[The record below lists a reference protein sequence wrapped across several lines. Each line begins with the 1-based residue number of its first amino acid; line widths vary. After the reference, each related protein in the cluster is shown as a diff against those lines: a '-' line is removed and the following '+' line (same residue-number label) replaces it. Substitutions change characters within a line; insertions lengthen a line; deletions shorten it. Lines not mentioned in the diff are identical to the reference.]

1 MPVRPINLYFCFN
14 QVNYLA
20 AWRQRCL
27 ERPHDLSL
35 LLVES
40 SRFRLDASK
49 PWPGDGLH
57 LRWPS
62 SQWAMALLALL
73 ALLGL
78 IGRVYIPHRREA
90 GRALAFVLSR
100 CRHIHL
106 LDDGLDQYRS
116 QPRALTPGQ
125 FPAVTPLYLF
135 SEAVPFRAPWCAG
148 FNCRELGAF
157 PLPSRDPAGEALLAS
172 PQAPCSL
179 VVDAPGLERLP
190 PLEAELPAPR
200 LVLPHP
206 APGKRSW
213 AGTASASQLPVA
225 PAGALAPPNPD
236 WLVLHV
242 PGPVLIGESHL
253 LVMALVHRPA
263 DWPLLVALP
272 KTVDAHFQAM
282 VESLCSRRPATRLLT
297 PSSC

>member
-1 MPVRPINLYFCFN
+1 MRNISLYLCFN

-49 PWPGDGLH
+49 PWPGVGGYLRCRSGPWTMAGLV
-57 LRWPS
+57 
-62 SQWAMALLALL
+62 LL

-90 GRALAFVLSR
+90 GRALGFVLSR
-100 CRHIHL
+100 CHTVHL
-106 LDDGLDQYRS
+106 LDDGLDQYRA

-125 FPAVTPLYLF
+125 FPAGTPLYLF
-135 SEAVPFRAPWCAG
+135 SEAVPFRAPWCAR

-157 PLPSRDPAGEALLAS
+157 PLPARDPAGEALLAS
-172 PQAPCSL
+172 PQAPASL

-190 PLEAELPAPR
+190 PMEAELPTPR

-213 AGTASASQLPVA
+213 TAPDSVGRHSAVA
-225 PAGALAPPNPD
+225 AGAQPPPNPD

-242 PGPVLIGESHL
+242 AGPVLIGESHL
-253 LVMALVHRPA
+253 LVMALVHRAP

-272 KTVDAHFQAM
+272 QTVDPHLQAM
-282 VESLCSRRPATRLLT
+282 VESLCERRPATRLLT

>member
-1 MPVRPINLYFCFN
+1 MTGISLYLCFN

-27 ERPHDLSL
+27 EQPRDLSL

-40 SRFRLDASK
+40 SRCRPDASK
-49 PWPGDGLH
+49 PWPGGRGH
-57 LRWPS
+57 LRCPS
-62 SQWAMALLALL
+62 APWTMAAVVVL

-78 IGRVYIPHRREA
+78 IGRVYLPHRREA
-90 GRALAFVLSR
+90 GRALGFVLSR
-100 CRHIHL
+100 CRTIHL
-106 LDDGLDQYRS
+106 LDDGLDQFRG

-125 FPAVTPLYLF
+125 FPAGTPLYLF
-135 SEAVPFRAPWCAG
+135 SDAVPFRAPWCG
-148 FNCRELGAF
+148 RFHCRELGAF
-157 PLPSRDPAGEALLAS
+157 PLPAQDPAGEALLAS
-172 PQAPCSL
+172 PQAPASL

-190 PLEAELPAPR
+190 PLDDELPVPR

-213 AGTASASQLPVA
+213 PGAAAAAPGGPFVGGAS
-225 PAGALAPPNPD
+225 PANPD

-242 PGPVLIGESHL
+242 AGPVLIGESHL
-253 LVMALVHRPA
+253 LVMALVHRAP

-272 KTVDAHFQAM
+272 QAVDSHLQA
-282 VESLCSRRPATRLLT
+282 VVASLCRRRSATRLLT

>member
-1 MPVRPINLYFCFN
+1 MSGISLYFCFN
-14 QVNYLA
+14 HINYLA

-27 ERPHDLSL
+27 ERPRDLSL
-35 LLVES
+35 LLVEPK
-40 SRFRLDASK
+40 RFRLDASK

-90 GRALAFVLSR
+90 GRALGFVLSR
-100 CRHIHL
+100 CRAIHL
-106 LDDGLDQYRS
+106 LDDGLDQYRA

-125 FPAVTPLYLF
+125 FPPGTPLYLF
-135 SEAVPFRAPWCAG
+135 SDAAPFRAPWCAL

-157 PLPSRDPAGEALLAS
+157 PMPLDDPAGEALLAS
-172 PQAPCSL
+172 LEAPASL
-179 VVDAPGLERLP
+179 VVDAPGLHRLP

-213 AGTASASQLPVA
+213 AGTASASQLPAA
-225 PAGALAPPNPD
+225 PTGATPPPNPD

-253 LVMALVHRPA
+253 LVMALIHRGA
-263 DWPLLVALP
+263 GWPLLVALP
-272 KTVDAHFQAM
+272 QAVDPHLQAM
-282 VESLCSRRPATRLLT
+282 VESLCRRRPATRLLI